1 MGSGTDVN
9 LMPLQRIVIT
19 GTKASTTPATPV
31 RLVATNTTCA
41 SLCIKA
47 KSTNA
52 GTVKLGGTSATCLFE
67 LGKGEAVTIDIDNV
81 YDIYMDVTNSGDGVT
96 FIALN

>member
-1 MGSGTDVN
+1 MGSGTDVC
-9 LMPLQRIVIT
+9 LQPLQRIVIT
-19 GTKASTTPATPV
+19 GTKSSTTPATPV
-31 RLVATNTTCA
+31 RLVATNLVCA

-52 GTVKLGGTSATCLFE
+52 GTVKLGGSASTCLFE
-67 LGKGEAVTIDIDNV
+67 LAKSESVTIDIDNV

>member
-1 MGSGTDVN
+1 MGSGVDVN
-9 LMPLQRIVIT
+9 IEPLSRIVIAGVKT
-19 GTKASTTPATPV
+19 STTPATPV
-31 RLVATNTTCA
+31 RLVATNTRCA

-52 GTVKLGGTSATCLFE
+52 GTVKLGGTSGTCLFE
-67 LGKGEAVTIDIDNV
+67 LAKGESLSLDIDNI
-81 YDIYMDVTNSGDGVT
+81 YDVYMDVTNSGDGVT